1 MTYYPPVSPY
11 RVGLSGK
18 CPRCG
23 QGDLFGTFLGLKDN
37 CAVCGLDYAKADA
50 GDGPAVFVMFIVGF
64 IAVAAVFIA
73 RFMLYAPIW
82 LALGASSAL
91 AVFLT
96 LVLLRPFKATLIAL
110 QYRNKAAEGRLND
123 RADVPVSG
131 NGERRP

>member
-11 RVGLSGK
+11 RVGLAGK

-23 QGDLFGTFLGLKDN
+23 QGELFGTFLGLTDR
-37 CAVCGLDYAKADA
+37 CAVCELDYAKADA

-64 IAVAAVFIA
+64 IAVAAVFIL
-73 RFMLYAPIW
+73 RFMLFAPVW

-96 LVLLRPFKATLIAL
+96 LALLRPFKATLIAL
-110 QYRNKAAEGRLND
+110 QFRNKAAEGRLNE
-123 RADVPVSG
+123 ADDGPNR
-131 NGERRP
+131 NGEGRL